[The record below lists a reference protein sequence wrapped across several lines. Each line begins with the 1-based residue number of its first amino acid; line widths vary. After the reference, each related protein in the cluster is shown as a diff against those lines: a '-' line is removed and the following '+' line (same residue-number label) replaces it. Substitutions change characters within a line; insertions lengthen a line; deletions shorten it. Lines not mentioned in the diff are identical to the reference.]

1 MHRADS
7 FSLKSDTEE
16 RAKAAKGKEPLW
28 KKAVGTGA
36 NVLGSIRGFFPG
48 TAAKQQQPKG
58 CPSPWDL
65 PEVSEEELE
74 TEMAIQ
80 RVDGENSAAITR
92 GSKRPAS
99 PRKTS
104 SPTKKPS
111 SSRKTSSLTKKP
123 SSPMKKPASPRKIP
137 QRETEDEDAS
147 TDEDGDYVMSGGLH

>member
-1 MHRADS
+1 
-7 FSLKSDTEE
+7 
-16 RAKAAKGKEPLW
+16 
-28 KKAVGTGA
+28 
-36 NVLGSIRGFFPG
+36 
-48 TAAKQQQPKG
+48 
-58 CPSPWDL
+58 
-65 PEVSEEELE
+65 VSEEELE